1 MSELKNYNTCRHM
14 GAEMHTDTI
23 TKWQF
28 KNDVDEST
36 IKNDVKYKV
45 WLEVNEKT
53 DPKQSQPYTCE
64 VYWFEE
70 VPKEVIEAEELAR
83 NYWTAKEP
91 YTEDPDK
98 SVKLIGVLGT

>member
-1 MSELKNYNTCRHM
+1 MNELKSCCICTHI
-14 GAEMHTDTI
+14 GAEMHTDNI

-28 KNDVDEST
+28 NCNIDEAT

-53 DPKQSQPYTCE
+53 NPEQPQQYTCE

-70 VPKEVIEAEELAR
+70 VPKEIIEAEELVR
-83 NYWTAKEP
+83 NYWAAKEP
-91 YTEDPDK
+91 K
-98 SVKLIGVLGT
+98 K

>member
-1 MSELKNYNTCRHM
+1 M

-45 WLEVNEKT
+45 WLEVCEKS
-53 DPKQSQPYTCE
+53 DPKQLQPYTCK

-83 NYWTAKEP
+83 KYWATKEP
-91 YTEDPDK
+91 QK
-98 SVKLIGVLGT
+98 

>member
-1 MSELKNYNTCRHM
+1 MNELKNYCIGAHI
-14 GAEMHTDTI
+14 GAEMHTDNI

-28 KNDVDEST
+28 NGINEAA

-70 VPKEVIEAEELAR
+70 VPKEVIEAEELTKR
-83 NYWTAKEP
+83 YWAAKEP
-91 YTEDPDK
+91 KKWIRGSDF
-98 SVKLIGVLGT
+98 